1 MLTIYR
7 RLRDEPVLVFAALG
21 AGVDALV
28 NGTEWRQAL
37 ALVLAAIA
45 RQFVTPS
52 YDVVWD
58 PFPTGE
64 DEDDE

>member
-1 MLTIYR
+1 MLTIFY
-7 RLRDEPVLVFAALG
+7 RLRDEPVLVLAALG

-37 ALVLAAIA
+37 ALVLAAVA
-45 RQFVTPS
+45 RHFVTPA

-58 PFPTGE
+58 PFPQE